1 MTRKI
6 IFGTYDTAVSGLWTL
21 TGWELS
27 AAEAESNLVEVPG
40 RKKGPLDLSRVLT
53 DGEPIYGAR
62 ELTVTLESSE
72 GTRLQREERI
82 NTMINWLDGWTMD
95 IQLPDD
101 DGHYVTGRVHV
112 AKEYNDPA
120 HAAVTVTAV
129 CEPWRYFKIARE
141 INLTAATEE
150 ATATLTNS
158 GRMFLVP
165 LLTITGTDAQVLVV
179 YGNASWSLGAGS
191 YALPDMV
198 LQPGNNVVKF
208 SGSGALKF
216 SYREAVL

>member
-1 MTRKI
+1 MSRKI
-6 IFGTYDTAVSGLWTL
+6 IFGTYDTAASGLWTL

-129 CEPWRYFKIARE
+129 CEPWRYFKTAKE

-165 LLTITGTDAQVLVV
+165 LLAITGTDAQVLVV
-179 YGNASWSLGAGS
+179 YGSASWSLGAGA

-198 LQPGNNVVKF
+198 LPPGDNVVKF
-208 SGSGALKF
+208 SGTGELKF